1 MAVNKIT
8 IDEFLLLAKTNP
20 VLDVRSPAEYAH
32 AHIPNAVSLPLFN
45 DDERAKV
52 GTTYKQQSRED
63 AIKIGLDFFGP
74 NMRGMVEK
82 VEGIVTGYGLGV
94 TGFDSSQKTN
104 SITRNSKLENSKPSN
119 PQLETNNPQHVTP
132 KPPTV
137 LLHCWRGGMRSAA
150 VAWLLDL
157 YGFKVY
163 TLIGGYKTYRNWV
176 LEQFTKEYNFNIIG
190 GYTGSGKTLLLH
202 ALAKEN
208 NHIIDLEGLAN
219 HKGSALG
226 ALGNEPQPKQEMFE
240 NLLAKELDDRQQ
252 TTDNRQYQLYNES
265 SKLKEPA
272 LNLHPSTFNSIWLE
286 DESQRIGN
294 LQIPMPLWYTMRKA
308 PVYFVDIPFEE
319 RLNYLTDEYG
329 IHVKADLVNA
339 IMRIQKRLGGLETKN
354 AINFLLENNFKESF
368 RILLHYYD
376 KYYLKGLKNR
386 DDAENL
392 IKNIPAETVD
402 TEKNI
407 RLINAMLT
415 VTNIQTNII

>member
-8 IDEFLLLAKTNP
+8 IEEFLLLSKNLP
-20 VLDVRSPAEYAH
+20 VLDVRSPGEFAH
-32 AHIPNAVSLPLFN
+32 AHIPNAHNLPLFN
-45 DDERAKV
+45 DEERAKI
-52 GTTYKQQSRED
+52 GTAYKQQSRED

-82 VEGIVTGYGLGV
+82 AEGIFAGFGLEVTSLNK
-94 TGFDSSQKTN
+94 SNKPSNSQT
-104 SITRNSKLENSKPSN
+104 SN
-119 PQLETNNPQHVTP
+119 PQLATQQPVT
-132 KPPTV
+132 V
-137 LLHCWRGGMRSAA
+137 FIHCWRGGMRSAA

-163 TLIGGYKTYRNWV
+163 TLVGGYKAYRNWA
-176 LEQFTKEYNFNIIG
+176 LQQFTKDYNFKIIG

-208 NHIIDLEGLAN
+208 DSIIDLEGLAH

-226 ALGNEPQPKQEMFE
+226 ALGNPPQPTQEMFE
-240 NLLAKELDDRQQ
+240 NLLAE
-252 TTDNRQYQLYNES
+252 
-265 SKLKEPA
+265 KLSTV
-272 LNLHPSTFNSIWLE
+272 NCQPSTTIYLE

-294 LQIPMPLWYTMRKA
+294 LQIPMPLWYCMRKA

-319 RLNYLTDEYG
+319 RLNYLTAEYG
-329 IHVKADLVNA
+329 IHPKEQLVNA

-376 KYYLKGLKNR
+376 KWYAKGLYNR
-386 DDAENL
+386 EGAEIL
-392 IKNIPAETVD
+392 IKKIPAELVN
-402 TEKNI
+402 TEHNI
-407 RLINAMLT
+407 ELIKLN
-415 VTNIQTNII
+415 NN